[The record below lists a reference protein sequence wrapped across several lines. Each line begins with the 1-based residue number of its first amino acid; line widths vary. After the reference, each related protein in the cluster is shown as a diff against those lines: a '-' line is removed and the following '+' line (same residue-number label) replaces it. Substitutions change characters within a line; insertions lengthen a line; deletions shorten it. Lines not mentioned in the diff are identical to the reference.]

1 MKIFAL
7 CVVKNEGD
15 IIEECLRSASLWA
28 DRIFVYDGQSTDDTW
43 EKVVAMQNEKIVP
56 WRQNG
61 KVFQES
67 LRAEIFNAYRHEAA
81 EGDWWCSL
89 DADEFY
95 IHDPRAFLTAI
106 PAWQHVVWG
115 VAVEYYLTHG
125 DIAQLD
131 FTLPMRELLN
141 SIRYYRAENAEPRFF
156 RYRPD
161 MIWSENDGWPRH
173 MGIPAKERI
182 LFKHYKYRSPTQVQL
197 RIDTRLSSQKRGY
210 VVRPQ
215 YTSTH
220 WEQEITD
227 TADLDFDAQDGHYRL
242 REDRLPQHLQ
252 PLAHTLIKRF
262 LHGTGIWPALALNLT
277 MDSSLSLFLT

>member
-15 IIEECLRSASLWA
+15 IIEECLRAASEWA
-28 DRIFVYDGQSTDDTW
+28 DRIFVFDGQSTDGTW
-43 EKVVAMQNEKIVP
+43 EKVLAMKSDKIVP
-56 WRQNG
+56 WRQDG

-67 LRAEIFNAYRHEAA
+67 LRAEIFNAFRHEAN

-95 IHDPRAFLTAI
+95 IENPRRLLATV

-115 VAVEYYLTHG
+115 VAVEYYLTH
-125 DIAQLD
+125 DDVAQLD
-131 FTLPMRELLN
+131 FTLPMREFLPT
-141 SIRYYRAENAEPRFF
+141 IRHYRAENAEPRFF

-161 MIWSENDGWPRH
+161 MIWSEHDGWPRH
-173 MGIPAKERI
+173 MGIPAKERL
-182 LFKHYKYRSPTQVQL
+182 LFKHYKYRSPQQVQL
-197 RIDTRLSSQKRGY
+197 RIDTRLSSQMRGY

-215 YTSTH
+215 YTSRR
-220 WEQEITD
+220 WEEEITD
-227 TADLDFDAQDGHYRL
+227 TSDLDYDHHDGHYRL
-242 REDRLPQHLQ
+242 REDRLPQHIE
-252 PLAHTLIKRF
+252 PLLYTAIKRF
-262 LHGTGIWPALALNLT
+262 MHGTGIWPAILLNLT